1 MNISEEKGYNFL
13 LKQGYKPEDIIYQ
26 PYKTPDFI
34 LKDGKCFEVKK
45 LYGGTIW
52 FTDKQFEIV
61 KKTKADIL
69 IFSDLNEEPLII
81 KNEDLVE
88 GINRKVYFNNQ
99 LYDKGIIVK
108 IFSRKDFSAIW
119 LPVSLIEKLKQEGR
133 KGETYADIIRRLL
146 EKRGR
151 KPKSSV

>member
-26 PYKTPDFI
+26 SFKTPDFV

-45 LYGGTIW
+45 LYGKTIW
-52 FTDKQFEIV
+52 FTDKQFEII

-69 IFSDLNEEPLII
+69 IFSDLNDEPLII

-88 GINRKVYFNNQ
+88 GVNTKVYFNNQ
-99 LYDKGIIVK
+99 LYGKPINVK
-108 IFSRKDFSAIW
+108 IVSREDFSMI
-119 LPVSLIEKLKQEGR
+119 LIRKKTAEKLKEIGK
-133 KGETYADIIRRLL
+133 KGETYDDIINRLL
-146 EKRGR
+146 ETRGR
-151 KPKSSV
+151 KPKSV

>member
-26 PYKTPDFI
+26 SFKTPDFV

-45 LYGGTIW
+45 LYGKTIW

-108 IFSRKDFSAIW
+108 IISRKDFSAIW